1 MKKFIEFIAKQL
13 VDNPDKVSVEE
24 TIPDEHTIALNL
36 KVDKTIWEKLLESRA
51 EM

>member
-13 VDNPDKVSVEE
+13 VDNPDEIRGEE
-24 TIPDEHTIALNL
+24 TTPDEHTIALNP

-51 EM
+51 ET